1 MTSHP
6 KAFIRLPAFGLL
18 ICLFMTSCT
27 TPGGQPATK
36 TYGVGTA
43 MGAILGGAIGAG
55 LGALSGDKDGAVKGL
70 IIGSAAGALVGFG
83 IAHQQALKRDYY
95 ASRFDTVNSDLARAR
110 SNLSAA
116 RKNQSALESQLENAR
131 VSQAT
136 LSASQQSLKQV
147 RSDRKTL
154 TEALGYV
161 PVKTS
166 AGTEKS
172 REVKAAI
179 RRLDDVEKS
188 LQESLRR
195 AEKRVS
201 E

>member
-6 KAFIRLPAFGLL
+6 TVFIRLPAIGLL
-18 ICLFMTSCT
+18 ICLFIASCT

-36 TYGVGTA
+36 TYGVGA
-43 MGAILGGAIGAG
+43 ALGAVLGGALGFG
-55 LGALSGDKDGAVKGL
+55 LGALSNDKDGAMKGL
-70 IIGSAAGALVGFG
+70 IIGGTTGLLVGIG
-83 IAHQQALKRDYY
+83 AAHQQALKRDYY
-95 ASRFDTVNSDLARAR
+95 ASRFDTVNQDLFRAR
-110 SNLSAA
+110 GSLNSA
-116 RKNQSALESQLENAR
+116 RKNQTTLESQLENAR

-147 RSDRKTL
+147 RSDRKNL
-154 TEALGYV
+154 SEALGFV

-166 AGTEKS
+166 AGNEKS
-172 REVKAAI
+172 QEIKAAI

-195 AEKRVS
+195 AEKRIS

>member
-6 KAFIRLPAFGLL
+6 TTFIRLPAIGLVL
-18 ICLFMTSCT
+18 CLFMASCT
-27 TPGGQPATK
+27 TPGGLPAGS
-36 TYGVGTA
+36 TYGVGT
-43 MGAILGGAIGAG
+43 GLGVLLGGALGAG
-55 LGALSGDKDGAVKGL
+55 IGALSGEKDGAMKGML
-70 IIGSAAGALVGFG
+70 IGGIAGGLVGYG
-83 IAHQQALKRDYY
+83 AAHQQALKRDYY
-95 ASRFDTVNSDLARAR
+95 ASRFDTVNQDLSKAR
-110 SNLSAA
+110 SSISAA
-116 RKNQSALESQLENAR
+116 RKNQAALESQLENSR

-136 LSASQQSLKQV
+136 LSSSQQSLKQV
-147 RSDRKTL
+147 RSNRKSL
-154 TEALGYV
+154 SEGLGFV

-166 AGTEKS
+166 AGNEKS
-172 REVKAAI
+172 QEIKAAI

>member
-1 MTSHP
+1 M
-6 KAFIRLPAFGLL
+6 A
-18 ICLFMTSCT
+18 SCT

-36 TYGVGTA
+36 TYGVGT
-43 MGAILGGAIGAG
+43 GLGVLLGGALGAG
-55 LGALSGDKDGAVKGL
+55 IGALSGEKDGAVKGM
-70 IIGSAAGALVGFG
+70 IIGGILGGAAGFGF
-83 IAHQQALKRDYY
+83 AHQQALKRDYY
-95 ASRFDTVNSDLARAR
+95 ASRFDTVNNDLSRAR
-110 SNLSAA
+110 GDLSTA
-116 RKNQSALESQLENAR
+116 RKNQAALESQLENAR

-147 RSDRKTL
+147 RTDRKSL

-166 AGTEKS
+166 AGSEKS
-172 REVKAAI
+172 QEIKAAI

-195 AEKRVS
+195 AEKRIVQ
-201 E
+201 